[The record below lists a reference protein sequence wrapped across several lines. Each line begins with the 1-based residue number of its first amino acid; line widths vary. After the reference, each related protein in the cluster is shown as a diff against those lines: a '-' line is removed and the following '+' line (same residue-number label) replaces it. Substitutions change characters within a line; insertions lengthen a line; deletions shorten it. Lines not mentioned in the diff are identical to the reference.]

1 MSNIKQE
8 AIAIINQYY
17 YMLPNNGYINYGLL
31 SCNNRY
37 KEAIDCAII
46 GVNRIIMVL
55 KSMVLDSNDPNIISK
70 IKFYNDVLTELD
82 QMKQSEVGKTKNDWG
97 ETITVGEKNNNN
109 PGNPDTNTTNT
120 GETNNTET
128 NNTVRGM
135 DEWGATSGY

>member
-8 AIAIINQYY
+8 ATSIINQYY
-17 YMLPNNGYINYGLL
+17 YILPNNGHISYGPL

-55 KSMVLDSNDPNIISK
+55 KSMVLDSNDPNIVSK

-82 QMKQSEVGKTKNDWG
+82 QIKQSEVGKTKNDWG
-97 ETITVGEKNNNN
+97 ETITVGEKNN
-109 PGNPDTNTTNT
+109 
-120 GETNNTET
+120 
-128 NNTVRGM
+128 
-135 DEWGATSGY
+135 

>member
-17 YMLPNNGYINYGLL
+17 YMLPNNGYINHGLL

-37 KEAIDCAII
+37 KEATYCAII
-46 GVNRIIMVL
+46 GVDRIIMVL
-55 KSMVLDSNDPNIISK
+55 KSMALDSNDPNIVSK
-70 IKFYNDVLTELD
+70 IKFYNDVLVELD
-82 QMKQSEVGKTKNDWG
+82 QMKQSQIGITKNDWG
-97 ETITVGEKNNNN
+97 ETITVGENNNN
-109 PGNPDTNTTNT
+109 PDTNNNT

>member
-1 MSNIKQE
+1 MNKIKQE
-8 AIAIINQYY
+8 AIAVINQYY
-17 YMLPNNGYINYGLL
+17 YILPNNGYINHGLL

-70 IKFYNDVLTELD
+70 IEFYNDMLTELD

-97 ETITVGEKNNNN
+97 ETITVEEKK
-109 PGNPDTNTTNT
+109 
-120 GETNNTET
+120 
-128 NNTVRGM
+128 
-135 DEWGATSGY
+135 